1 MIISS
6 RLLDKKRWR
15 KKRMIGRFKFEN
27 EVFYGDVKGER
38 VIVDRGLYS
47 DTFVLSELQLL
58 PPAQPS
64 KIICVGLN
72 YKDHAK
78 ELKMPVPKNPLLF
91 LKPPSAVIGHM
102 ENIVYPE
109 NVNRLDYE
117 AELAVII
124 GTRCKNVRASDAGS
138 IILGYSC
145 FNDVTARDVQKE
157 DIQWTRSKSFDTF
170 APVGPFIADPAEDI
184 SDLNIKTRVNGE
196 LKQDSSTANLIF
208 GVPQLIEFISR
219 VMTLE
224 RGDIIATGTP
234 PGVGE
239 LKIGDNVEIEIENIG
254 ILKNGVIGGVNRLIK
269 NVMPEKETY

>member
-1 MIISS
+1 
-6 RLLDKKRWR
+6 
-15 KKRMIGRFKFEN
+15 MIGRFRFEN
-27 EVFYGDVKGER
+27 EIFYGDVKGER
-38 VIVDRGLYS
+38 VIVERGLYS

-78 ELKMPVPKNPLLF
+78 ELNMPIPKNPLLF

-102 ENIVYPE
+102 GNIVYPE
-109 NVNRLDYE
+109 NINRLDYE

-124 GTRCKNVRASDAGS
+124 GKRCKNVQAADAGS
-138 IILGYSC
+138 IIMGYSC

-170 APVGPFIADPAEDI
+170 APVGPFIADPEDI
-184 SDLNIKTRVNGE
+184 SDLRISTRVNGK

-224 RGDIIATGTP
+224 QGDIISTGTP
-234 PGVGE
+234 PGVGK
-239 LKIGDNVEIEIENIG
+239 LTVGDNVEIEIEKIG
-254 ILKNGVIGGVNRLIK
+254 TLKNGVIGGINRMIK
-269 NVMPEKETY
+269 NIMPEKETY